1 MQPETEIEKENSVF
15 KPNDHLANE
24 RTYLA
29 WIRTSIGIMAF
40 GFVVVKFSLFVKQI
54 GIALGTGIKTPS
66 LGYSSLIGIVLVAF
80 GALSILFSYG
90 QYRKT
95 EIQLRTGKY
104 VPSSVLTSLLTAILF
119 LISILLIFYLLQS
132 V

>member
-1 MQPETEIEKENSVF
+1 MQQESIENDPNF

-40 GFVVVKFSLFVKQI
+40 GFVVVKFSLFVRQI

-66 LGYSSLIGIVLVAF
+66 HGYSSLIGIILVAF
-80 GALSILFSYG
+80 GALSILFSYW

-95 EIQLRTGKY
+95 EKQLRTGKY
-104 VPSSVLTSLLTAILF
+104 IPSSVLTTFLTAIMF
-119 LISILLIFYLLQS
+119 LISILLIIYLLQS